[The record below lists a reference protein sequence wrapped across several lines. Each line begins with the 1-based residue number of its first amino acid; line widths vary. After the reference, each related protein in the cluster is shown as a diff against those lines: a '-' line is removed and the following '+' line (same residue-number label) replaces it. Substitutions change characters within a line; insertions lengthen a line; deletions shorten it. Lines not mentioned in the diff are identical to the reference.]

1 MDLSDS
7 KKGFP
12 ANSAVM
18 VLYDRASDSLILTK
32 RRENLRAHPGEVC
45 FPGGGWEEGDVD
57 LYATGLRELHE
68 ELGITGDRVTLIRAL
83 EPQTTLLGK
92 VIQPWFAQIESV
104 NPYQINPDEVA
115 RWIMVPMSLVQTARN
130 YKDIVV
136 ERGRFRFKSCEFV
149 YHDDWVWGATAKI
162 MKQLIIEN

>member
-1 MDLSDS
+1 MGLSEFEERS
-7 KKGFP
+7 P

-18 VLYDRASDSLILTK
+18 VLYERASDSLILTK

-45 FPGGGWEEGDVD
+45 FPGGGWEEGDAD

-68 ELGITGDRVTLIRAL
+68 ELGITGDRVHLIRAL
-83 EPQTTLLGK
+83 EPQPTLLGK

-115 RWIMVPMSLVQTARN
+115 RLIMVPMSLVQAARN

-149 YHDDWVWGATAKI
+149 YHGDWVWGATAKI
-162 MKQLIIEN
+162 MKQLIIEP